1 MTPTRAI
8 PMPKN
13 SDESGIRSSGFWNL
27 ENHMNNEFFP
37 NKIGI
42 ILDDFSKRSSRRQH

>member
-13 SDESGIRSSGFWNL
+13 SDGSGIRSSGFWNL
-27 ENHMNNEFFP
+27 EKHMSIIKKNWYNN
-37 NKIGI
+37 IG
-42 ILDDFSKRSSRRQH
+42 